1 MAIDKEKVLREV
13 NKALEAQFDTFS
25 WSDMINCCDDLS
37 PEEKAWAKENTGYQ
51 AYICE

>member
-1 MAIDKEKVLREV
+1 MDKEKILRLL
-13 NKALEAQFDTFS
+13 NKALEYQFDCGYG
-25 WSDMINCCDDLS
+25 WSNMIDDTEDLT